1 MNPEDLNNLNTT
13 RTIWTL
19 RDSDGNVV
27 IFKVPDERG
36 GTVIVVDAGGD
47 VRRINKDLARQR
59 WKEYMDNGYR
69 ISNKCIDY
77 AMNEFHNMKRYEEI
91 HDNDLQEMRINPS
104 DFYKN
109 MSNYALEA

>member
-1 MNPEDLNNLNTT
+1 MNPEDFKNLNTT

-27 IFKVPDERG
+27 IFKVPDERS

-77 AMNEFHNMKRYEEI
+77 AMDEFHNMKRYEEI

-109 MSNYALEA
+109 TSNYALEA